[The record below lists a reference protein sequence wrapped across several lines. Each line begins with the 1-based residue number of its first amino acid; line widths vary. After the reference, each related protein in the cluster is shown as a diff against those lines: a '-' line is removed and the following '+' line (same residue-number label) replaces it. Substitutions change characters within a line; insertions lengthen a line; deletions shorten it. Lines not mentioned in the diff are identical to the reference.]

1 MKRVLSILLIIFMIL
16 PLFALDEN
24 IDPSADNVLNIK
36 GYKVG
41 EDDYMKIV
49 ITDAISESLDVLDR
63 PDGENRDAINVS
75 DHIDNLLG
83 TTGADF
89 NSLRS
94 VFSYRV
100 VGNITG
106 SFRIDMTFN
115 PLMNTAEGGTH
126 TIGAT
131 YALGSLSYTF
141 PEISSQSDGQYTI
154 ASTSGEKNELQ
165 ADPSGTNNTL
175 ASYWSVTPRSE
186 NATTQYP
193 WSHRGTVAMT
203 ISESD
208 YSNENIPVG
217 TYTALVEVKLY
228 VLY

>member
-1 MKRVLSILLIIFMIL
+1 MKRVLSILLVMFMIF

-24 IDPSADNVLNIK
+24 IDPSADNILNIK

-115 PLMNTAEGGTH
+115 RLMNTAEGGTH

-175 ASYWSVTPRSE
+175 TSYWSVTPRSE

-203 ISESD
+203 ISESA

>member
-24 IDPSADNVLNIK
+24 IDPNADNVLNIK

-63 PDGENRDAINVS
+63 PKEDNRDAINVS

-154 ASTSGEKNELQ
+154 ASTSGEENILQ

-175 ASYWSVTPRSE
+175 TSYWSVTPRSE

>member
-1 MKRVLSILLIIFMIL
+1 MKRLLSILLVMFMIF

-63 PDGENRDAINVS
+63 PKEGNRDAINVS

-100 VGNITG
+100 VGNRTG

-115 PLMNTAEGGTH
+115 RLMNTAED

-154 ASTSGEKNELQ
+154 ASTSGEKNILQ
-165 ADPSGTNNTL
+165 ADPSSANTTTL
-175 ASYWSVTPRSE
+175 TSYWSVTPRSE

-228 VLY
+228 VLD

>member
-24 IDPSADNVLNIK
+24 IDPNADNVLNIK

-100 VGNITG
+100 VGNRTG

-115 PLMNTAEGGTH
+115 HLKNTAEGGTH
-126 TIGAT
+126 IIGAT

-141 PEISSQSDGQYTI
+141 PEISSQSDGTYTI
-154 ASTSGEKNELQ
+154 ASTSGEKNRLQ
-165 ADPSGTNNTL
+165 ANPSGTNTTL
-175 ASYWSVTPRSE
+175 TSYWSVTPLSE

-208 YSNENIPVG
+208 YSNENNPVG

-228 VLY
+228 VLD